1 MFADHLEV
9 ELTIIATD
17 SLSELLEGINNKTAH
32 LAAAGLT
39 ITKPRKEL
47 LRFGPGYQE
56 ITEQLIYHTDHHK
69 PVDLGDLRGGSL
81 EVVSQSSHSEHL
93 KNHKT
98 RYPDLT
104 WKENTELESEEL
116 LQLVADGVIDYTIA
130 DSNEVAL
137 YKRYLLNLRTA
148 FDISPPLQLAWAL
161 PRSEDTSL
169 YDAVVRF
176 FEQIKNNGE
185 LTRLIERSY
194 GHVEN
199 LDYVGTIVFR
209 RHIKKRLPQYQS
221 MFIQAA
227 EEHELDWRLLAAIG
241 YQESHWNPKAVS
253 STGVRGIM
261 MLTQA
266 TAAQLGIKNRLDPE
280 GSIKGG
286 ASYIASRL
294 KRIPE
299 DIQEPD
305 RTWMA
310 LAAYN
315 VGAGHLED
323 ARIITETLGKDPDKW
338 IEVKKV
344 LPLLA
349 QRKWY
354 KKTKHG
360 YARGWE
366 PVRYVEN
373 IRSYYDVLSWLD
385 ESEQE
390 DTSEPDALSILP
402 QVP

>member
-9 ELTIIATD
+9 ELKIIVPD
-17 SLSELLEGINNKTAH
+17 SLSDLLDGISNEAAH

-39 ITKPRKEL
+39 ITEPRKKL
-47 LRFGPGYQE
+47 LRFGPNYQE
-56 ITEQLIYHTDHHK
+56 ITEQLIYHADHHR
-69 PVDLGDLRGGSL
+69 PENLGDLQGGLL
-81 EVVSQSSHSEHL
+81 EVVAQSSHNEHL
-93 KNHKT
+93 KNHQSK
-98 RYPDLT
+98 YPDLS
-104 WKENTELESEEL
+104 WKVNEELESDEL

-130 DSNEVAL
+130 DSNEAAL
-137 YKRYLLNLRTA
+137 IKRFLLNLRIA
-148 FDISPPLQLAWAL
+148 FDISPPQQLAWAL
-161 PRSEDTSL
+161 PKNEDTSL
-169 YDAVVRF
+169 HDAVTRF
-176 FEQIKNNGE
+176 FEQIKKNGE

-209 RHIKKRLPQYQS
+209 RHVGSRLPQYQTL
-221 MFIQAA
+221 FIQAA
-227 EEHELDWRLLAAIG
+227 EKHNLDWRLLAAVG
-241 YQESHWNPKAVS
+241 YQESHWNPEAVS

-261 MLTQA
+261 MLTQT

-280 GSIKGG
+280 SSIKGG

-294 KRIPE
+294 QRIPE
-299 DIQEPD
+299 SIQEPD

-315 VGAGHLED
+315 VGPGHLED
-323 ARIITETLGKDPDKW
+323 ARIITEKLGKDPDKW
-338 IEVKKV
+338 IDVKTA

-385 ESEQE
+385 DTEQG
-390 DTSEPDALSILP
+390 DTSEPDAFSILP